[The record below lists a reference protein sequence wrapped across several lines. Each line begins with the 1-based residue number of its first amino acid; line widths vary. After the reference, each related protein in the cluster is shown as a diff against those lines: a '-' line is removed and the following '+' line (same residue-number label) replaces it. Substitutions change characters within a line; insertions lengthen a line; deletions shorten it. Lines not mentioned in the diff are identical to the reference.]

1 VKVRDVG
8 KSRRYAL
15 RVRKREVRKSRRFAL
30 WSGSKRSR
38 EE

>member
-1 VKVRDVG
+1 VKAKDVG

-15 RVRKREVRKSRRFAL
+15 RVRTREVRKSRRSTL